1 MNNYNY
7 KNKIINKISNSLKYD
22 DICNIIVMLIFCFI
36 ILIILTF
43 NIKKRKDNI
52 IIKNNKNII
61 KKKLNYILNSSINE
75 LKKKNS

>member
-43 NIKKRKDNI
+43 NKKEIGNNS

>member
-7 KNKIINKISNSLKYD
+7 KNKIINKITSSFSNDNIL
-22 DICNIIVMLIFCFI
+22 NIIISLIFC
-36 ILIILTF
+36 ILILSVLTF
-43 NIKKRKDNI
+43 KHKKKNIQGHMVN
-52 IIKNNKNII
+52 NNKII

>member
-7 KNKIINKISNSLKYD
+7 KNKIINKITSSFSNDNIL
-22 DICNIIVMLIFCFI
+22 NIIITLIFC
-36 ILIILTF
+36 ILALSVLTF
-43 NIKKRKDNI
+43 KYKKKEIQGYMVN
-52 IIKNNKNII
+52 NNKII

>member
-7 KNKIINKISNSLKYD
+7 KNKIINKITSSFSND
-22 DICNIIVMLIFCFI
+22 NIL
-36 ILIILTF
+36 
-43 NIKKRKDNI
+43 NI
-52 IIKNNKNII
+52 IITLILCILALSVLTFKYKKKEIQDYMVNNNKII